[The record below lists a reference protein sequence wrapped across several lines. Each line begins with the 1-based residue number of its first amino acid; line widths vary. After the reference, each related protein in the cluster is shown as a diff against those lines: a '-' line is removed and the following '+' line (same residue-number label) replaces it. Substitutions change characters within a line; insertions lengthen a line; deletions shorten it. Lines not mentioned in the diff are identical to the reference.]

1 MRRTLIPAV
10 TLLAVLSGLSA
21 WVLAQGAGPFSREW
35 YAQFSGAYS
44 QPVVPFRIV
53 GNIHYVGARNIA
65 SYLITTPQGHILIDS
80 GMNEMH
86 DGIVSSVE
94 QLGFAASDIRI
105 LLSSH
110 AHFDHIEGHALMQRR
125 TGAQVMA
132 MAGDAEAL
140 ESGHDTSALGAIGW
154 EPVRVARR
162 LKDGDTVTLG
172 GTTLRAIHAPGH
184 TQGATIWMTDVDE
197 DGRRYRV
204 AFFTTTTPN
213 PEVPLLDNPRH
224 RNAIEDARNTARKL
238 AAEPVPDIVLVGH
251 PQAMFAQTAE
261 RMRKG
266 ERPHP
271 LLNGADAWT
280 RQLATAT
287 AGFERRVA
295 QERR

>member
-1 MRRTLIPAV
+1 MRFLRMLTNA
-10 TLLAVLSGLSA
+10 LLAGAFGAAYLTIIVL
-21 WVLAQGAGPFSREW
+21 
-35 YAQFSGAYS
+35 
-44 QPVVPFRIV
+44 
-53 GNIHYVGARNIA
+53 
-65 SYLITTPQGHILIDS
+65 
-80 GMNEMH
+80 
-86 DGIVSSVE
+86 
-94 QLGFAASDIRI
+94 QL
-105 LLSSH
+105 
-110 AHFDHIEGHALMQRR
+110 
-125 TGAQVMA
+125 
-132 MAGDAEAL
+132 
-140 ESGHDTSALGAIGW
+140 
-154 EPVRVARR
+154 
-162 LKDGDTVTLG
+162 
-172 GTTLRAIHAPGH
+172 
-184 TQGATIWMTDVDE
+184 
-197 DGRRYRV
+197 
-204 AFFTTTTPN
+204 N